1 MAGGVDPINNINSL
15 DPIKR
20 IQKLNREKTEKAGE
34 AAGKTEPDFQKVLD
48 QAIQEVNSQRKASTQ
63 ARNDFA
69 AGKISNIHDVII
81 TAEKAGISLRMT
93 MEIRNKIVDSY
104 KEIMRMQL

>member
-1 MAGGVDPINNINSL
+1 MSGSMNGINGINSL

-20 IQKLNREKTEKAGE
+20 IERIASQQTQKVQNKETEG
-34 AAGKTEPDFQKVLD
+34 PDFQKILND
-48 QAIQEVNSQRKASTQ
+48 AINSANTQQKAAIQAED
-63 ARNDFA
+63 DFA

-81 TAEKAGISLRMT
+81 MAEKASMSLTLT
-93 MEIRNKIVDSY
+93 MEVRNKIVDAY

>member
-1 MAGGVDPINNINSL
+1 MSNGIDPIGNINSL

-20 IQKLNREKTEKAGE
+20 LERIQSNQASQINKGDS
-34 AAGKTEPDFQKVLD
+34 EPDFQKILNDAIKNVNVQQKD
-48 QAIQEVNSQRKASTQ
+48 AIQAED
-63 ARNDFA
+63 DFA

-81 TAEKAGISLRMT
+81 RAEKAAMSLTLT
-93 MEIRNKIVDSY
+93 MEVRNKIVDAY

>member
-1 MAGGVDPINNINSL
+1 MSNGIDPIGNINSL

-20 IQKLNREKTEKAGE
+20 LERLQSSQANQVKKGE
-34 AAGKTEPDFQKVLD
+34 AEPDFQKILNDAIKNVNVQQKD
-48 QAIQEVNSQRKASTQ
+48 AIQAED
-63 ARNDFA
+63 DFA

-81 TAEKAGISLRMT
+81 RAEKAAMSLTLT
-93 MEIRNKIVDSY
+93 MEVRNKIVDAY

>member
-1 MAGGVDPINNINSL
+1 MSNGIDPINSLTSL

-20 IQKLNREKTEKAGE
+20 LERIQNTQASQVKKGE
-34 AAGKTEPDFQKVLD
+34 AEPDFQKILNDALKSVNVQQKD
-48 QAIQEVNSQRKASTQ
+48 AIQAED
-63 ARNDFA
+63 DFA

-81 TAEKAGISLRMT
+81 RAEKAAMSLTMT
-93 MEIRNKIVDSY
+93 MEVRNKIVDAY

>member
-1 MAGGVDPINNINSL
+1 MSNSINPINSINSL

-20 IQKLNREKTEKAGE
+20 LEKVQRDQ
-34 AAGKTEPDFQKVLD
+34 AAQISKGDSEPDFQKILNDAIKNVNVRQQD
-48 QAIQEVNSQRKASTQ
+48 AIQAED
-63 ARNDFA
+63 DFA

-81 TAEKAGISLRMT
+81 RAEKAAMSLTMT
-93 MEIRNKIVDSY
+93 MEVRNKIVDAY

>member
-1 MAGGVDPINNINSL
+1 MSNGIDPIGNINSL

-20 IQKLNREKTEKAGE
+20 LERIQSNQASQINKGDS
-34 AAGKTEPDFQKVLD
+34 EPDFQKILNDAIKNVNVQQKD
-48 QAIQEVNSQRKASTQ
+48 AIQAED
-63 ARNDFA
+63 DFA

-81 TAEKAGISLRMT
+81 RAEKAAMSLTMT
-93 MEIRNKIVDSY
+93 MEVRNKIVDAY

>member
-1 MAGGVDPINNINSL
+1 MSDSISGISGINSL

-20 IQKLNREKTEKAGE
+20 IEQITRQQSQKIQEKDAD
-34 AAGKTEPDFQKVLD
+34 APDFQKILNDAIKNVNTQITSAN
-48 QAIQEVNSQRKASTQ
+48 QAAD
-63 ARNDFA
+63 DFA

-81 TAEKAGISLRMT
+81 MAEKASMSLTLT
-93 MEIRNKIVDSY
+93 MEVRNKIVDAY